1 MLFDISEFQSTLSPA
16 ESRVARFVL
25 ADPEAFLHKSLAT
38 IARQVGVS
46 EPTVVRFCR
55 SVGSNGLPDFKM
67 KLARSLSHGAP
78 YVHASVETGDDIR
91 AVVRKVCS
99 ASMAAVDMRD
109 ALDLEALQQATA
121 AIVGAR
127 RIDCYGV
134 GGSAVAALDA
144 YQKFMRLG
152 VPTQFTLDTHLQT
165 VSAATLQP
173 GDVALV
179 FSHTGQIRDT
189 VRAARVARER
199 AATVIGITRSDT
211 ELAAL
216 CTISITVDPIE
227 DTFVYAPMVARVAHL
242 VVVDILATSVALA
255 LGPQISEQFKRVKES
270 LREQWIEP
278 EPVREAATTRAQSSR
293 RRS

>member
-1 MLFDISEFQSTLSPA
+1 MQDS
-16 ESRVARFVL
+16 
-25 ADPEAFLHKSLAT
+25 
-38 IARQVGVS
+38 
-46 EPTVVRFCR
+46 
-55 SVGSNGLPDFKM
+55 
-67 KLARSLSHGAP
+67 
-78 YVHASVETGDDIR
+78 
-91 AVVRKVCS
+91 
-99 ASMAAVDMRD
+99 
-109 ALDLEALQQATA
+109 LDLAALQRATT

-199 AATVIGITRSDT
+199 GAAVVGITRSDT
-211 ELAAL
+211 ELARL
-216 CTISITVDPIE
+216 CTIPITVDPIE

-270 LREQWIEP
+270 LREQWIET
-278 EPVREAATTRAQSSR
+278 EPDREIVLIKTRRVRRHS
-293 RRS
+293 